1 MVDWGSITGYPG
13 KLSSIPLDYLP
24 GAIFI
29 FDELNILVNVNRS
42 ALGLIKQTDSSPLS
56 KNASQILAKVV
67 DLLESTPRMEGCTL
81 DLFDDPYFPGVRLR
95 IQICPIFHDGNG
107 QMNRM
112 ALLLDLNDQSGSSQ
126 QLGRYKSML
135 DSILDSTQHS
145 VLVVDNNGK
154 MIYQN
159 QGMSLLWKDKPDAFD
174 GDDRDWIG
182 GITRHLKHPHR
193 FLQIVKSVSK
203 QVTLETYDYLELL
216 DGRILE
222 CHSRHLP
229 LEDGGSTRIWNFHDI
244 TEAHRKEDELRQLS
258 THDGL
263 TGLYNRAYFE
273 ARLGQ
278 IRSSNQFPASLIM
291 IDVDGLKKINDHS
304 GHEVGDT
311 LLCKAAEV
319 LKNACR
325 SEDIVARLGGDE
337 FGILLCQ
344 ADGEIAEQVTD
355 RINHLTSLQQI
366 KTPEMPLSL
375 SSGYATARDIKQMAD
390 LFRRADDAMYRLRYR
405 RRSRAKENSEGKP
418 AGSPER

>member
-1 MVDWGSITGYPG
+1 MVDWGSVTGYPG

-42 ALGLIKQTDSSPLS
+42 ALGLINQTDPSPLG
-56 KNASQILAKVV
+56 KCASQILAKVV
-67 DLLESTPRMEGCTL
+67 NLLESTPATEGCSL
-81 DLFDDPYFPGVRLR
+81 DLCNDPYFPGVYLQ
-95 IQICPIFHDGNG
+95 IQICPVFHDGHG
-107 QMNRM
+107 QVNRM
-112 ALLLDLNDQSGSSQ
+112 AIILDMSDKGGSLQ
-126 QLGRYKSML
+126 QLGWYKSML

-145 VLVVDNNGK
+145 VLVVDASGK

-159 QGMSLLWKDKPDAFD
+159 GRMSLLWEETPDAFD
-174 GDDRDWIG
+174 GDGNDWTG

-203 QVTLETYDYLELL
+203 KITIETYDYLELL

-229 LEDGGSTRIWNFHDI
+229 LENGGTARIWNFQDI
-244 TEAHRKEDELRQLS
+244 TEAHRKEDELRELS

-263 TGLYNRAYFE
+263 TSLFNRAYFE
-273 ARLGQ
+273 AKLTQ

-291 IDVDGLKKINDHS
+291 VDVDGLKKINDRC
-304 GHEVGDT
+304 GHEMGDA
-311 LLCKAAEV
+311 LLRKAAEV

-344 ADGEIAEQVTD
+344 ADSDIAEQITE
-355 RINHLTSLQQI
+355 RINHLTTLQQI
-366 KTPEMPLSL
+366 KTPETPLSL
-375 SSGYATARDIKQMAD
+375 SSGYATARDVKQMAD
-390 LFRRADDAMYRLRYR
+390 LFKRADDAMYRLRYR
-405 RRSRAKENSEGKP
+405 RRSKAKESSEGKP
-418 AGSPER
+418 ETAER